1 LQRRAARDNH
11 YTVRIIILSGLSGSG
26 KSVALHMLEDLGF
39 YCIDNIPAALLKPF
53 VSHTV
58 RSPEAT
64 YERTAIGLDARNTKA
79 EVASV
84 PQLIDELRRSG
95 LQCEVLFLV
104 AAEDELLR
112 RFAETRRKHP
122 MSSAGIG
129 LKEAMALERSLLEP
143 IAAVADLVIDTSRL
157 SVHAL
162 RDIVHK
168 RVEQRSPGRLSITF
182 ESFGFKRGIPA
193 DADFVFDARA
203 LPNPYW
209 EPGLRNLTGRDAEVM
224 RFLETHTNV
233 ARLISD
239 IAQFVRNRI
248 PEYRASNRNY
258 LTVAVG
264 CTGGQHRSVYIVDRL
279 AEIFTTEFGNVTA
292 RHSGLPGAKLFEPRA
307 RSAAGIDTI

>member
-1 LQRRAARDNH
+1 
-11 YTVRIIILSGLSGSG
+11 VRIIVLSGLSGAG
-26 KSVALHMLEDLGF
+26 KSVALHMLEDLGY

-53 VSHTV
+53 VSYTV
-58 RSPEAT
+58 RGPEAT
-64 YERTAIGLDARNTKA
+64 YEHTAIGLDARNTPA

-84 PQLIDELRRSG
+84 PQLIDELKRSG
-95 LQCEVLFLV
+95 LQIEVIFMV

-122 MSSAGIG
+122 MSRAGVG
-129 LKEAMALERSLLEP
+129 LREAMSAERALLEP
-143 IAAVADLVIDTSRL
+143 IAAVADLMIDTSRL

-162 RDIVHK
+162 RDIIHK
-168 RVEQRSPGRLSITF
+168 RVEPRVGGQLSITF

-209 EPGLRNLTGRDAEVM
+209 EPGLRNLTGRDAEVA
-224 RFLETHTNV
+224 RFLEKQTNV
-233 ARLISD
+233 AALVAD
-239 IAQFVRNRI
+239 IARFVRGRI
-248 PEYRASNRNY
+248 PEYQASNRGY

-279 AEIFTTEFGNVTA
+279 AESFAADFGNVTA
-292 RHSGLPGAKLFEPRA
+292 RHSGLPGAKLSVPTPRSPA
-307 RSAAGIDTI
+307 PATAPSS